1 MKTNSTFPIFIFL
14 AFVLLQSCTGSNK
27 ILKLQPDN
35 TSSEKWICGQRFI
48 ADSINGVVYDVGFER
63 CVDNQYWF
71 DFTISN
77 CSNLPIVIDPNEFQL
92 KAYDHSRNQINETK
106 IYALNPEEEITGLE
120 KSLAKANAHEANHF
134 ALSLLAVGVD
144 VATGIITAT
153 DENPHNDW
161 FRTHLYEEVQIGRE
175 VNAFMTEDL
184 KSKKD
189 AWENST
195 IRKTTLEPNYNIQGK
210 VFFPAVRNASYIKLL
225 LPVDSSFV
233 GINLKQLQIPVN

>member
-1 MKTNSTFPIFIFL
+1 MKTKFTSPMLIVLTVI
-14 AFVLLQSCTGSNK
+14 LLQACSGPN
-27 ILKLQPDN
+27 ILKLQPEN
-35 TSSEKWICGQRFI
+35 TTGEKWLYGQRFI
-48 ADSINGVVYDVGFER
+48 ADSINGIVYDVGFER
-63 CVDNQYWF
+63 CMNEQYWF

-77 CSNLPIVIDPNEFQL
+77 CSNLPILIDPIEFELQ
-92 KAYDHSRNQINETK
+92 AFDQSRAPVNDTK
-106 IYALNPEEEITGLE
+106 IHALNPEDQIVGLE
-120 KSLAKANAHEANHF
+120 KSLAKANAREANHF

-161 FRTHLYEEVQIGRE
+161 FRTHLYDDVQIGRE

-225 LPVDSSFV
+225 LPVDSNYV
-233 GINLKQLQIPVN
+233 EINFKQLQIPAN